1 MREKYKGL
9 GVAMVTPF
17 NKDGKVDFPALQR
30 LTENL
35 INGGVNY
42 LVVQGTTG
50 ESVTLKKE
58 EKRAILDFV
67 LDINKKRVPV
77 VLGMGGYDTYELL
90 ENIEK
95 FDFNGV
101 DAILSVSPYYNKPTQ
116 EGLYAHYCELN
127 KHTPRPIILYNVP
140 GRTGRNMQAE
150 TTLRLARD
158 CKNIIGI
165 KEASGSFNQ
174 IMSIIQERP
183 KDFLVTCGDDAIALP
198 TMSVGGDG
206 VISVVGNAFPK
217 EFSEMCKLA
226 REQKYEDAQKIH
238 YALLDIIQHLFVES
252 NPSGIKEVLKIL
264 GVSENYTRL
273 PIVPVTETTSKKIY
287 ALLAACPYVKI

>member
-1 MREKYKGL
+1 MREKFKGL

-17 NKDGKVDFPALQR
+17 NKEGDVDFPALQR
-30 LTENL
+30 ITENL
-35 INGGVNY
+35 IKGGVNY

-50 ESVTLKKE
+50 ESVTLRKE

-67 LDINKKRVPV
+67 LEINNKRLPV
-77 VLGMGGYDTYELL
+77 VIGMGGYDTRELL
-90 ENIEK
+90 ETVEA
-95 FDFNGV
+95 FDFTGV

-116 EGLYAHYCELN
+116 EGLFAHYSELN
-127 KHTPRPIILYNVP
+127 KNTPLPIILYNVP

-150 TTLRLARD
+150 TTLRLANE

-198 TMSVGGDG
+198 TMSVGADG

-217 EFSEMCKLA
+217 EFSEMVNLA
-226 REQKYEDAQKIH
+226 MNQKFEEAQKIH
-238 YALLDIIQHLFVES
+238 YTLLDIIQHLFVES
-252 NPSGIKEVLKIL
+252 NPSGVKQVLKVL
-264 GVSENYTRL
+264 GVAQNHTRL
-273 PIVPVTETTSKKIY
+273 PIVPVTEATAKKIY
-287 ALLAACPYVKI
+287 SLLAACPYVKI

>member
-1 MREKYKGL
+1 MREKFKGL

-17 NKDGKVDFPALQR
+17 NKDGAVDFPALQR
-30 LTENL
+30 ITENL

-50 ESVTLKKE
+50 ESVTLRKE

-67 LDINKKRVPV
+67 LEINNKRLPIVI
-77 VLGMGGYDTYELL
+77 GMGGYDTREVL
-90 ENIEK
+90 ETIEH
-95 FDFNGV
+95 FDFTGV
-101 DAILSVSPYYNKPTQ
+101 EAILSVSPYYNKPTQ
-116 EGLYAHYCELN
+116 EGLFAHYNELN
-127 KHTPRPIILYNVP
+127 KNTPRPIILYNVP

-150 TTLRLARD
+150 TTLKLARE

-217 EFSEMCKLA
+217 EFAEMVRLA
-226 REQKYEDAQKIH
+226 LDQKYEEAQKIH

-252 NPSGIKEVLKIL
+252 NPSGVKEVLKIL
-264 GVSENYTRL
+264 GVANNYTRL
-273 PIVPVTETTSKKIY
+273 PIVPVTEATSKKIY
-287 ALLAACPYVKI
+287 SLLAGCPYVKI